1 MNEGS
6 NRVVLLSILLLVV
19 STLLIDSMHTD
30 NASALSPVG
39 NAWLVSEP
47 EEQNMNSTLLEAAEA
62 HILDNAEADVNSLI
76 VIRNGYIVFER
87 YFRPY
92 LFDANDPN
100 VMYSITKT
108 VIALLIGIAIEL
120 DFLEG
125 VDQRVLDFFPNSTFA
140 DTNAWKEAITIEH
153 LLTMTS
159 GLRWIERGYLSY
171 GPEAVAEGEDLIR
184 YLFGS
189 VDWVQNVLDRPMT
202 AEPGTTF
209 QNSTGMTAAE
219 FAEDH
224 LFEPLGI
231 TSPAWLHNPRGETH
245 GATGLTL
252 TPRDLAKIGLLCLN
266 NGLWDERQVVPSEWI
281 TESFRSFISTNHSL
295 DFGYQWWIH
304 NESSFI
310 SAKGFQGQAVYLL
323 PEQDIVVVFTST
335 MIDAWLSLDDII
347 EDFIIPAVLDP
358 SDLSLT
364 VVIASSFVLTLVIFA
379 VAYRRRK
386 I

>member
-1 MNEGS
+1 
-6 NRVVLLSILLLVV
+6 
-19 STLLIDSMHTD
+19 MHTD

-209 QNSTGMTAAE
+209 NFNGGGLHVLSVILQNSTGMTAAE